1 MWKFSSEVSL
11 HSEPMPG
18 FYLDFEKPIVDLD
31 QKIDEMIEMSSKDGT
46 DLSSEIVRLKEKREK
61 ITKKIYS
68 NLSRWQRVQLAR
80 YPKRPYTLDYIERLS
95 PSFVELHGDRCF
107 GDDHAIVSGIGKIDD
122 YHVAYVGQQKGKNTK
137 ENLERNFGMSRPEGY
152 RKALRIMKM
161 AAKFNRP
168 VICFIDTPGAY
179 PGIGAEE
186 RGQAEAIAKNL
197 MEMAVLPVPIMVIVI
212 GEGASGGAL
221 GIGVGDRLIM
231 LENTWFSVI
240 SPEGCA
246 SILWRDA
253 SKAEMAADAMKVTA
267 QDLHEM
273 GICDE
278 IIPEPLGGA
287 HKDYDLMAQQVKK
300 VIIKELDELMQLE
313 TSELIERRITKYDRI
328 GIWEE

>member
-1 MWKFSSEVSL
+1 
-11 HSEPMPG
+11 
-18 FYLDFEKPIVDLD
+18 
-31 QKIDEMIEMSSKDGT
+31 
-46 DLSSEIVRLKEKREK
+46 
-61 ITKKIYS
+61 
-68 NLSRWQRVQLAR
+68 
-80 YPKRPYTLDYIERLS
+80 
-95 PSFVELHGDRCF
+95 
-107 GDDHAIVSGIGKIDD
+107 
-122 YHVAYVGQQKGKNTK
+122 
-137 ENLERNFGMSRPEGY
+137 
-152 RKALRIMKM
+152 M

-168 VICFIDTPGAY
+168 IICFIDTPGAY

-197 MEMAVLPVPIMVIVI
+197 MKMAVLPVPIMVIVI

-246 SILWRDA
+246 SILWRDS

-300 VIIKELDELMQLE
+300 AIIKELDELMQLE
-313 TSELIERRITKYDRI
+313 TAELIERRITKYDRI
-328 GIWEE
+328 GMWEE

>member
-1 MWKFSSEVSL
+1 
-11 HSEPMPG
+11 
-18 FYLDFEKPIVDLD
+18 
-31 QKIDEMIEMSSKDGT
+31 
-46 DLSSEIVRLKEKREK
+46 
-61 ITKKIYS
+61 
-68 NLSRWQRVQLAR
+68 
-80 YPKRPYTLDYIERLS
+80 
-95 PSFVELHGDRCF
+95 
-107 GDDHAIVSGIGKIDD
+107 VSGIGKIDD
-122 YHVAYVGQQKGKNTK
+122 DQVAYVGQQKGKNTK

-168 VICFIDTPGAY
+168 IICFIDTPGAY

-197 MEMAVLPVPIMVIVI
+197 IEMAVLPVPIMVIVI

-287 HKDYDLMAQQVKK
+287 HKDYDLMAQQVKE
-300 VIIKELDELMQLE
+300 VIIKELDRLMQLE

>member
-1 MWKFSSEVSL
+1 M
-11 HSEPMPG
+11 HSELMAA
-18 FYLDFEKPIVDLD
+18 FYLDFEKPIADLD

-46 DLSSEIVRLKEKREK
+46 DLSLEIVRLKEKREK
-61 ITKKIYS
+61 ITKKIFS

-122 YHVAYVGQQKGKNTK
+122 YQVAYVGQQKGKNTK

-197 MEMAVLPVPIMVIVI
+197 MEMAVLPVPVMVIVI

-287 HKDYDLMAQQVKK
+287 HKDYDLMAQQVKE

-328 GIWEE
+328 GMWEE

>member
-1 MWKFSSEVSL
+1 MSL
-11 HSEPMPG
+11 HFEPMAG

-328 GIWEE
+328 GMWEE